1 MRDLISELIER
12 LKNADKDTAEALAS
26 GNNIHNFDTY
36 QRLLGNREG
45 IQQARAILENLLS
58 EDDDEER

>member
-1 MRDLISELIER
+1 MRDLISTLIER

-26 GNNIHNFDTY
+26 GNNIHSFDTY

-45 IQQARAILENLLS
+45 IQQARTILENLLS
-58 EDDDEER
+58 EDDEDEM